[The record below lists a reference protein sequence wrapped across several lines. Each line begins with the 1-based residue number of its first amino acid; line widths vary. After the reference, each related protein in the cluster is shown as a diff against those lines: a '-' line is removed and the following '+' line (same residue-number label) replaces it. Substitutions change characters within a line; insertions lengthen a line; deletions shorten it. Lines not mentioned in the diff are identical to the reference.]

1 MHINKFNYWVSKT
14 FHISSLFI
22 SPSWTTSS
30 FALLSIPLF
39 FESQSWT
46 VNPLTPPVVTH
57 ASSHLYQ
64 SIIFTNSYLSHDF
77 STSWHR
83 LFIEVLLLKNDWI
96 ELDRLKES
104 ESPLLCSRSITVTLL
119 SLSFKLFIYFI
130 AITMWSSFSLI
141 AEFHFGFWVLA
152 SKCYL
157 LFIEVVLV
165 VQWSLQKSSRLNMG
179 TH

>member
-22 SPSWTTSS
+22 SPSLTTSS
-30 FALLSIPLF
+30 FALLSI
-39 FESQSWT
+39 SQSLT

-57 ASSHLYQ
+57 TSSHLYQ

-96 ELDRLKES
+96 ELDCLKES

-157 LFIEVVLV
+157 MFIEVVLV

-179 TH
+179 IH